1 MTIYRGSCHCGAI
14 EVDYETAIPAAE
26 ATMRA
31 CQCSFCRKHQSR
43 SVSDP
48 AGRATIRVR
57 DAALLNR
64 YRFGMG
70 VTDFLV
76 CRGCGV
82 YVGAYFEAEGGAWA
96 TLMVNAF
103 DGHADWTGPLAR
115 RVHDAED
122 ASGRVRRRQDT
133 WTPATLVV
141 DPS

>member
-1 MTIYRGSCHCGAI
+1 MSTHHGQCHCGAI
-14 EVDYETAIPAAE
+14 EVEYETAIPAGE

-48 AGRATIRVR
+48 ADRATIRVR
-57 DAALLNR
+57 DAAKLNR

-82 YVGAYFEAEGGAWA
+82 YVGAYFEVEDGAWA

-103 DGHADWTGPLAR
+103 DDHADWTGPLVP

-122 ASGRVRRRQDT
+122 ASGRIQRRKDT
-133 WTPATLVV
+133 WTPARLTI
-141 DPS
+141 DD